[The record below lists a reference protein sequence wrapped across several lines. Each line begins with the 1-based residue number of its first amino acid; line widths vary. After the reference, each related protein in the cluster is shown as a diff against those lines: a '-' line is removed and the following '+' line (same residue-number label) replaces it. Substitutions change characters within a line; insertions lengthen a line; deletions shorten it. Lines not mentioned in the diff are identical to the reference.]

1 MKLIYTVMIG
11 LSVAAG
17 VAACSGEEKK
27 TTEEKAPEVPVVDPQ
42 GLKIAFYNSDSLNAG
57 YSYLKEQDSILKK
70 RQEKFEKDVAAR
82 QTKLQNMYKTLVEAE
97 QKMLYTAAEMQ
108 QKQQEFQRL
117 QLSLENYQQTE
128 GGKLQNDAMEMQTVL
143 QNKMTEFSK
152 KYCEKYKIDMLI
164 MHAPGGQF
172 SYYNPKMDVTE
183 SFIDFV
189 NAEQGKM
196 SKSLDDK

>member
-27 TTEEKAPEVPVVDPQ
+27 ATEEKAPEVPTVDPQ

-57 YSYLKEQDSILKK
+57 YSYLKEQDSIIKK
-70 RQEKFEKDVAAR
+70 RQEKFAKDMEAKQR
-82 QTKLQNMYKTLVEAE
+82 NLQSTYQRLAEAE
-97 QKMLYTAAEMQ
+97 QKMMYSAAEMQ
-108 QKQQEFQRL
+108 QKQMEFQRL
-117 QLSLENYQQTE
+117 TQNLENYQRTE
-128 GGKLQNDAMEMQTVL
+128 GGKIEKDAMEMQTVL
-143 QNKMTEFSK
+143 QNRLTEFSK

-172 SYYNPKMDVTE
+172 SYYNPKMDVTD

-189 NAEQGKM
+189 NAEQEKM
-196 SKSLDDK
+196 DKPLDK